1 MKKVAINASGGGSDI
16 GGSGNGIVEKEMT
29 LKISNK
35 IKDILE
41 SKGIEVLMLRDKD
54 QTISYDDRIKKL
66 KDFGGPNEVILISNS
81 LNSGGE
87 RGIEVIYPLS
97 KSNTLASSI
106 ADNLEYFN
114 NTKYYQY
121 RWPTDTSKD
130 YYYITRNTP
139 NYDTI
144 IIRYGY
150 VDNSTDA
157 NIIKND
163 YNAMA
168 EAVADAVLDYIG
180 ANNDEYYIIKPG
192 DTLYSIAKSH
202 NTTVDDIKKLNNL
215 KSNTLTV
222 GNKLKLPV
230 PSVDKPTTPS
240 TPSGDN
246 TYTVKS
252 GDTLYGIA
260 SKYNT
265 TVDEIKKLNN
275 LSSNTLTIGSVLKL
289 PGATTSTIPSTVDNP
304 NTYTV
309 KSGDTLYSIAKQFG
323 LTVNKLKLMNNKSN
337 NLISVGEVLTVGDN
351 KTYAIKS
358 GDTLYGIAK
367 KYNTTVDEIKK
378 LNNLK
383 SNNLM
388 IGNTI
393 YIP

>member
-1 MKKVAINASGGGSDI
+1 MKKVAINASGGGSDV
-16 GGSGNGIVEKEMT
+16 GGSGNGIVEKDMT

-66 KDFGGPNEVILISNS
+66 KDFGGPNDVILISNS

-87 RGIEVIYPLS
+87 KGIEVIYPLN
-97 KSNTLASSI
+97 KTNALASSI

-157 NIIKND
+157 GIIKND

-168 EAVADAVLDYIG
+168 EAVADAILDYLG
-180 ANNDEYYIIKPG
+180 ANNDGAYVIKAG
-192 DTLYSIAKSH
+192 DTLYSIAKTH
-202 NTTVDDIKKLNNL
+202 NTTVDEIKKLNNL

-222 GNKLKLPV
+222 GNKLKLPT
-230 PSVDKPTTPS
+230 PSVVTPIPPS
-240 TPSGDN
+240 TPSGEG

-265 TVDEIKKLNN
+265 SVDEIKKLNN

-289 PGATTSTIPSTVDNP
+289 PSAETPPTPSTEENP

-309 KSGDTLYSIAKQFG
+309 KSGDTLYSIAKKFG
-323 LTVNKLKLMNNKSN
+323 LTVDKLKSLNNKKD
-337 NLISVGEVLTVGDN
+337 NLINLGEVLIVGDN
-351 KTYAIKS
+351 KTYVIKS
-358 GDTLYGIAK
+358 GDTLYG
-367 KYNTTVDEIKK
+367 
-378 LNNLK
+378 
-383 SNNLM
+383 
-388 IGNTI
+388 
-393 YIP
+393 

>member
-16 GGSGNGIVEKEMT
+16 GGSGNGIVEKDMT

-54 QTISYDDRIKKL
+54 QTLSYDDRIKKL
-66 KDFGGPNEVILISNS
+66 KDFGGPNDVILISNA

-87 RGIEVIYPLS
+87 KGIEVIYPLS

-139 NYDTI
+139 DYDTI

-168 EAVADAVLDYIG
+168 EAVADAILDYIG
-180 ANNDEYYIIKPG
+180 ANNDEYYVIKAG
-192 DTLYSIAKSH
+192 DTLYSIASKH
-202 NTTVDDIKKLNNL
+202 NTTVDEIKKLNNL

-222 GNKLKLPV
+222 GNKLKLPA
-230 PSVDKPTTPS
+230 PSVVSPS

-246 TYTVKS
+246 TYKVKS

-260 SKYNT
+260 NKYNT
-265 TVDEIKKLNN
+265 TVDELKKLND

-289 PGATTSTIPSTVDNP
+289 PSTISIKPSVENNP

-323 LTVNKLKLMNNKSN
+323 LTVDKLKLMNNKSN
-337 NLISVGEVLTVGDN
+337 NLISIGEELIVGDN
-351 KTYAIKS
+351 KTYTIKS
-358 GDTLYGIAK
+358 GDTLYGIAN

-383 SNNLM
+383 SNTLT
-388 IGNTI
+388 IGNTL

>member
-1 MKKVAINASGGGSDI
+1 MMKKVAINASGGGSDI
-16 GGSGNGIVEKEMT
+16 GGYGNGIVEKDMT

-41 SKGIEVLMLRDKD
+41 SKGIDVLMLRDKD
-54 QTISYDDRIKKL
+54 QTLDYDERIKRL
-66 KDFGGPNEVILISNS
+66 KEFGGPNDVILISNS

-87 RGIEVIYPLS
+87 KGIEVIYPLN
-97 KSNTLASSI
+97 KSNALASSI
-106 ADNLEYFN
+106 ANNLEYFN

-139 NYDTI
+139 NYETI
-144 IIRYGY
+144 IVRYGY

-168 EAVADAVLDYIG
+168 EAVADAVLDYLG
-180 ANNDEYYIIKPG
+180 ANNEGNYVIKEG
-192 DTLYSIAKSH
+192 DTLYSIAVKH
-202 NTTVDDIKKLNNL
+202 NTTVDEIKKLNNL
-215 KSNTLTV
+215 KGNTLTI
-222 GNKLKLPV
+222 GNTLKLPQ
-230 PSVDKPTTPS
+230 PNESKPTTPS
-240 TPSGDN
+240 TPSGEN

-265 TVDEIKKLNN
+265 TVDEIKKQNN
-275 LSSNTLTIGSVLKL
+275 LKNNTLTIGSVLKL
-289 PGATTSTIPSTVDNP
+289 PKTTTGTLDNNNP
-304 NTYTV
+304 NTYIV

-323 LTVNKLKLMNNKSN
+323 INVDKLKDMNKKTN
-337 NLISVGEVLTVGDN
+337 NLISIGEVLTVGDN
-351 KTYAIKS
+351 KAYTIKA
-358 GDTLYGIAK
+358 GDTLYGIAS
-367 KYNTTVDEIKK
+367 KYNTSVDEIKK

-383 SNNLM
+383 SNTLT
-388 IGNTI
+388 IGNTL

>member
-16 GGSGNGIVEKEMT
+16 GGSGNGIVEKDMT

-54 QTISYDDRIKKL
+54 QTLSYNDRIKKL
-66 KDFGGPNEVILISNS
+66 KDFGGPNDVILISNA

-87 RGIEVIYPLS
+87 KGIEVIYPLS

-139 NYDTI
+139 DYDTI

-168 EAVADAVLDYIG
+168 EAVADAILDYIG
-180 ANNDEYYIIKPG
+180 ANNDEYYVIKAG
-192 DTLYSIAKSH
+192 DTLYSIASKH
-202 NTTVDDIKKLNNL
+202 NTTVDEIKKLNNL
-215 KSNTLTV
+215 NSNTLTV
-222 GNKLKLPV
+222 GNKLKLPA
-230 PSVDKPTTPS
+230 PSVDKPITPS
-240 TPSGDN
+240 TPSGGN
-246 TYTVKS
+246 TYKVKS

-260 SKYNT
+260 NKYNT
-265 TVDEIKKLNN
+265 TVDEIKKINN

-289 PGATTSTIPSTVDNP
+289 PSTTSTKPNTVDNP

-309 KSGDTLYSIAKQFG
+309 KSGDTLYSIARQFG
-323 LTVNKLKLMNNKSN
+323 LTVDKLKLMNNKSN
-337 NLISVGEVLTVGDN
+337 NLISIGEELIVGDN
-351 KTYAIKS
+351 KTYTIKS
-358 GDTLYGIAK
+358 GDTLYGIAGK
-367 KYNTTVDEIKK
+367 FNTTVDELKK

-383 SNNLM
+383 SNTLT
-388 IGNTI
+388 IGNTL

>member
-16 GGSGNGIVEKEMT
+16 GGSGNGIVEKDMT

-35 IKDILE
+35 IKEVLE

-54 QTISYDDRIKKL
+54 QTIDYDDRIKKL
-66 KDFGGPNEVILISNS
+66 KEFGGPNDVILISNS

-97 KSNTLASSI
+97 KSNVLASSI
-106 ADNLEYFN
+106 ANNLEYFN
-114 NTKYYQY
+114 DAKYYQY

-139 NYDTI
+139 NYETI
-144 IIRYGY
+144 IVRYGY

-157 NIIKND
+157 GIIKND

-168 EAVADAVLDYIG
+168 EAVAEAVLDYIG
-180 ANNDEYYIIKPG
+180 ANNSSAYVIKSG
-192 DTLYSIAKSH
+192 DTLYSIAQKH
-202 NTTVDDIKKLNNL
+202 NTTVDEIKKLNNL
-215 KSNTLTV
+215 TTNTLTV
-222 GNKLKLPV
+222 GNTLKLPA
-230 PSVDKPTTPS
+230 PIETKPATPS
-240 TPSGDN
+240 TPSGGN

-275 LSSNTLTIGSVLKL
+275 LKSNTLTIGSVLKL
-289 PGATTSTIPSTVDNP
+289 PSQSTVTSPSTESNP
-304 NTYTV
+304 NTYIV

-323 LTVNKLKLMNNKSN
+323 LTVDKLKSLNKKTN
-337 NLISVGEVLTVGDN
+337 NLISIGEVLTVGNN
-351 KTYAIKS
+351 KTYVIKS
-358 GDTLYGIAK
+358 GDTLYGIAS

-383 SNNLM
+383 NNTLT
-388 IGNTI
+388 IGNTL